1 MFKNLPINKYPV
13 FSKLILLTKQ
23 SIYMKWTK
31 KTIISIF
38 CPLFFTL
45 FLQSQN
51 AEIDSLKIKLQNH
64 KEKDTIRVN
73 LLNDLAY
80 SYYETD
86 LDKTKAYLEESE
98 AISNALDYKNGLARS
113 LLIKGSAEVEQ
124 SRFEKA
130 YQNIDE
136 ALQLYEVLQ
145 SKKGISECYSNLGF
159 LFYRKEDQK
168 QAIEY
173 HQKSMDIN
181 QELGNKK
188 AISTNLGNIGKA
200 YLELGNEVE
209 SISYFKR
216 ALDIDKELSDEE
228 KISQNL
234 GNIGVIYGHQGNY
247 PLALEYY
254 NKSIA
259 IDEKRGDTIGIIAVL
274 NNKGI
279 VYQKMQNYD
288 QAVAHY
294 LQALNMQKKYGNKKN
309 TADILI
315 NLGFVNK
322 QRKEYKL
329 AHDYLKEAL
338 EVCKEINYN
347 SGEAYT
353 LNNMGNVFL
362 EQGGLEQA
370 LQNFEQAK
378 AINLSV
384 DNKLGLC
391 VSFLGLAQVYAGQKK
406 NEKALAH
413 ALKSKEIS
421 DKSMFLEYQ
430 RDVSEL
436 LAEIY
441 GNTGNYKRALE
452 NHQQFKIL
460 NDSIFNKEN
469 VEKIAQLDY
478 EYRYKQALDSASIRE
493 LQLTKTVTATN
504 LDLEKS
510 QRNYLLAIIG
520 VLLVS
525 ILLGSI
531 IFYQKFNNI
540 KTKNENI
547 VMEQKLLRSQMTPH
561 FIFNSLSVL
570 QGMILNKEDEKSVSY
585 LSKFSKLLR
594 LTLENSRDK
603 TVLLSEEMAAVENY
617 LALQNLENEA
627 YRYEVNVEDKID
639 TSSLKI
645 PPMLIQPFIENAVEH
660 AFTSVKGDKKI
671 EVNLMYTSEKLSC
684 TITDNGIGVDSQEVM
699 KTKDKKSLATT
710 ITSERLEIL
719 SRDLK
724 MKGSVTVEDRK
735 KFNEQGTLVTLVIP
749 YTALS

>member
-1 MFKNLPINKYPV
+1 MNFTNKNIFFFFFLLF
-13 FSKLILLTKQ
+13 FSK
-23 SIYMKWTK
+23 Y
-31 KTIISIF
+31 
-38 CPLFFTL
+38 
-45 FLQSQN
+45 LQSQN
-51 AEIDSLKIKLQNH
+51 VVIDSLKNELLLH
-64 KEKDTIRVN
+64 TERDTIRVN

-80 SYYETD
+80 SYYKTD
-86 LDKTKAYLEESE
+86 LDRTIAYIEESQD
-98 AISNALDYKNGLARS
+98 ISNALDFKKGLARS
-113 LLIKGSAEVEQ
+113 LLIRGRVEVEH
-124 SRFEKA
+124 SRFEKG

-145 SKKGISECYSNLGF
+145 FQKGISECYSALGF
-159 LFYRKEDQK
+159 FFYRKEDQK

-200 YLELGNEVE
+200 YLELGNFAE

-216 ALDIDKELSDEE
+216 ALDIDKEIGDEE

-234 GNIGVIYGHQGNY
+234 GNIGVIYAYQGNH
-247 PLALEYY
+247 PLALEFY

-259 IDEKRGDTIGIIAVL
+259 IDEKRGDTLGIIAVL

-279 VYQKMQNYD
+279 IYQKMQNYD
-288 QAVAHY
+288 QSVAHY
-294 LQALNMQKKYGNKKN
+294 VQALNMQKKYGNKKN
-309 TADILI
+309 MADILI
-315 NLGFVNK
+315 NLGFVHK
-322 QRKEYKL
+322 QKKEYKS
-329 AHDYLKEAL
+329 AYNYLNEAL
-338 EVCKEINYN
+338 EVCKEINYK
-347 SGEAYT
+347 SGEAFT

-362 EQGGLEQA
+362 EQGELERA
-370 LQNFEQAK
+370 LHNFEQAK
-378 AINLSV
+378 TINLSV

-421 DKSMFLEYQ
+421 NKSKLLEYQ
-430 RDVSEL
+430 RNVSQL
-436 LAEIY
+436 LSEIY

-460 NDSIFNKEN
+460 NDSLFNKEN
-469 VEKIAQLDY
+469 VEKIAQL
-478 EYRYKQALDSASIRE
+478 EYAYKYKQALDSASIRE
-493 LQLTKTVTATN
+493 IQLTKNVTATN

-510 QRNYLLAIIG
+510 QRNYLWAIIG

-531 IFYQKFNNI
+531 IFYQKFSNV

-570 QGMILNKEDEKSVSY
+570 QGMILNKENKKSASY

-594 LTLENSRDK
+594 ITLENSRDK
-603 TVLLSEEMAAVENY
+603 TVLLSEEITAVENY
-617 LALQNLENEA
+617 LALQNLENEG
-627 YRYEVNVEDKID
+627 YLYNVNVNNTID
-639 TSSLKI
+639 SKSFKI
-645 PPMLIQPFIENAVEH
+645 PPMLIQPFIENAIEH
-660 AFTSVKGDKKI
+660 AFANRKENRKI
-671 EVNLMYTSEKLSC
+671 DVQLQKIDAELIC
-684 TITDNGIGVDSQEVM
+684 TITDNGIGIESQIAEDR
-699 KTKDKKSLATT
+699 KNKKSMATT
-710 ITSERLEIL
+710 ITSERLEL
-719 SRDLK
+719 LAKDLK
-724 MKGSVTVEDRK
+724 MRGSVTVEDRK
-735 KFNEQGTLVTLVIP
+735 KYNAEGTIVTLVIP
-749 YTALS
+749 YKKVI